1 MRPTPRSL
9 RGTYVR
15 RGDILRRRRHIR
27 TAFLVACLLASTG
40 MLVRS
45 QQPED
50 ARADVGNASFLVD
63 ADENARGAE
72 LDDLRGQ
79 LDLATAE
86 LERLRD
92 VVEYSS
98 RYAIGADLATAILD
112 IALAEGIDPDLGF
125 RLVKLESDFNPNATS
140 PVGALGL
147 TQLMFPTARYFD
159 RSISKSDLYQPRTN
173 LRIGFRYLR
182 TLLGQYKDVRT
193 AVLVYN
199 RGPVAV
205 ESAISEGRDP
215 ANGYERVILKGYKGD
230 GLSR

>member
-1 MRPTPRSL
+1 
-9 RGTYVR
+9 
-15 RGDILRRRRHIR
+15 
-27 TAFLVACLLASTG
+27 
-40 MLVRS
+40 MLVKS

-50 ARADVGNASFLVD
+50 ARAEAGSLLLLGGSSQD
-63 ADENARGAE
+63 RRAE
-72 LDDLRGQ
+72 LDDLRGE

-86 LERLRD
+86 LERLREI
-92 VVEYSS
+92 VEYSA
-98 RYAIGADLATAILD
+98 RYAIGADLASD
-112 IALAEGIDPDLGF
+112 IMDVALAEGIDPELAF
-125 RLVKLESDFNPNATS
+125 RLVKLESDFNPKAMS

-159 RSISKSDLYQPRTN
+159 RSVTKDDLLKPRTN

-182 TLLGQYKDVRT
+182 TLLSEYKSVRT

-230 GLSR
+230 GLRP